1 MKRYADIVEQ
11 ELTWYFGQKPAIIR
25 DFESE
30 IQRNMSIFKFIS
42 DIARRNSRIE
52 LSANLQKRFDV
63 LEMKYSG
70 TSGGTLEAS
79 QQ

>member
-1 MKRYADIVEQ
+1 
-11 ELTWYFGQKPAIIR
+11 
-25 DFESE
+25 
-30 IQRNMSIFKFIS
+30 MSIFKFIS